1 MKKILIAA
9 LAVLLF
15 TSFVAFRSPSVA
27 ASATTY
33 TYALDDE
40 NRFVRTQDAYLPG
53 LTVTGLGLDKPSDL
67 TIDDDG
73 LVVIADSGTK
83 NRRIVYYDPT
93 TNAIVRTVEH
103 PQFVTPT
110 DVFIVMETS
119 AYVTKG
125 DLYVADPTAEK
136 VFHFNKAGV
145 LIETFGKPASIMYE
159 TLSFQPQKVAV
170 DKAGI
175 LYLVSKGSSD
185 GIVQLSNT
193 GEFLGFFTSNKVQL
207 NLREQFQQFIYT
219 DEQLTALGLNLTPP
233 VFTSVDIDKAG
244 IVYTSSSGARRE
256 DNVKKHNTQGNNMI
270 ADIFIASTQLTDV
283 TVDDFGIIYTAD
295 TLGFIDVYTNDG
307 EFIYTFGAVADISVA
322 GFFKNLS
329 GIVVDANR
337 TIWTIDSGKNYLQSF
352 VPTEYAS
359 KIYEAIHLYNETRYA
374 ESIELWQNVLRLNQL
389 SVLAHN
395 GLAKNYLQTEDYRLA
410 AYHFEIAGN
419 RTLYSEAFWEIRNL
433 WLQEYLITI
442 ILVGVLIGAAA
453 VALKIADRRKHIFA
467 GVRTAVA
474 KFEHI
479 RFVEDIL
486 YAKEVTK
493 KPSDAFYAIKRGHK
507 GSMLGAT
514 LVLILTF
521 LSYVLSIAGKSFIFQ
536 TVSVQDL
543 DLSSIILGFFLLI
556 GLFVLCSFLV
566 TSIQDGEGTLAEI
579 YRGVAYSMW
588 PFIWGS
594 LLSTAFSYV
603 ATNNELF
610 LLQAVFYGGLAWSA
624 ILVFVSIS
632 EIQNYTFGQTIK
644 SVLFTFLFVI
654 VILLVFSFIQ
664 LTIEQLFQFFEEL
677 IKEAIRNVLG

>member
-1 MKKILIAA
+1 MKKSLILAFT
-9 LAVLLF
+9 VLLF
-15 TSFVAFRSPSVA
+15 GSFLAFRAPSVE

-53 LTVTGLGLDKPSDL
+53 LTVTGLGLNKPSDL
-67 TIDDDG
+67 AIDDDG
-73 LVVIADSGTK
+73 FVVIADSGNK
-83 NRRIVYYDPT
+83 RIVYYNPT
-93 TNAIVRTVEH
+93 NNTIDRVLLH
-103 PQFVTPT
+103 PQMINPT
-110 DVFIVMETS
+110 DVFIVMESS
-119 AYVTKG
+119 AYVAKG

-136 VFHFNKAGV
+136 VFRFNKAGILV
-145 LIETFGKPASIMYE
+145 ETFGKPASIMYE

-233 VFTSVDIDKAG
+233 VFTSVDIDNQG
-244 IVYTSSSGARRE
+244 IIYTSSAGSRRE

-270 ADIFIASTQLTDV
+270 EDIFIASTWLTDV

-295 TLGFIDVYTNDG
+295 TLGFIGVYTNDG

-329 GIVVDANR
+329 GIVVDSQR
-337 TIWTIDSGKNYLQSF
+337 RIWTVDAGKNYLQSF

-374 ESIELWQNVLRLNQL
+374 ESIALWQNVLRLNQL

-433 WLQEYLITI
+433 WLQEYLITL
-442 ILVGVLIGAAA
+442 ILVGVVIGTAF
-453 VALKIADRRKHIFA
+453 VVLKAFDRKKHIFA
-467 GVRTAVA
+467 GVRTTIS
-474 KFEHI
+474 KFERI

-486 YAKEVTK
+486 YAKEVTR

-514 LVLILTF
+514 LLLVLTF
-521 LSYVLSIAGKSFIFQ
+521 FAYLLSVAGKGFIFQ
-536 TVSVQDL
+536 TVSVKNL
-543 DLSSIILGFFLLI
+543 DMSSIVLGFVLLV

-566 TSIQDGEGTLAEI
+566 TSIQDGEGTIAEI

-588 PFIWGS
+588 PFIWGCVF
-594 LLSTAFSYV
+594 STVFSYV

-610 LLQAVFYGGLAWSA
+610 LLQLIFFGGLAWSA
-624 ILVFVSIS
+624 VLVFVSIS

-664 LTIEQLFQFFEEL
+664 LTIEQLLRFFEEFV
-677 IKEAIRNVLG
+677 KEAIRNVLG